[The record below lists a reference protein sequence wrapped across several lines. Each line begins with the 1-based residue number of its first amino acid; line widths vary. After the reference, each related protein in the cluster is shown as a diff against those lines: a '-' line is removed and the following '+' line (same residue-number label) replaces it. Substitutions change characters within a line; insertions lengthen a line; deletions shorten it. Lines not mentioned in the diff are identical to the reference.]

1 MKHTL
6 SAAEKELMEFFWK
19 DGSPKNFSEI
29 MEYCQ
34 TVLKMT
40 WKKQTVNTLLSRL
53 IEKGFLSRERGVY
66 QPLIRS
72 EEEYEKLQATELI
85 ETMYHGSLRNFLTAL
100 GGTAGLNE
108 REAAE
113 LRDFLKEQ
121 DGRS

>member
-19 DGSPKNFSEI
+19 DGSPKTFSEI

-53 IEKGFLSRERGVY
+53 IDLSTPYKIRGR
-66 QPLIRS
+66 I
-72 EEEYEKLQATELI
+72 
-85 ETMYHGSLRNFLTAL
+85 
-100 GGTAGLNE
+100 
-108 REAAE
+108 
-113 LRDFLKEQ
+113 
-121 DGRS
+121 